1 MARSPIGV
9 AALSRPSMLAD
20 MFMKM
25 APIAGCPLGNA
36 WKKPREERTD
46 QAAKRIRSPLPFPR
60 LSHYAHPQG
69 EHSGQSPSET
79 SKANAAWSNDAFM
92 TSLHTCRS
100 PSTRVRPRAIR
111 NATAKKAI
119 HIQLRTIGYRKSE
132 EVKKAAQKFADTHY
146 LPHLAEGTGRGL
158 ACSLG
163 SALNHSGEILVVAA
177 DVENALTD
185 GERDLQ
191 YILGKL
197 LLEVAVADRAVG
209 VCAAEIPESVGEQT
223 RAP

>member
-1 MARSPIGV
+1 MAVAIRIGTKTSVGFAAPPWARYIMMLTGTRQSPELLSTRNMIIASVAVSLLGLSVCISCMARSPIGV

-25 APIAGCPLGNA
+25 APIAGCPLGMPGKSRE
-36 WKKPREERTD
+36 KKGL
-46 QAAKRIRSPLPFPR
+46 IRRPKNSITPPLSPTFIMPIHKVSTPVN
-60 LSHYAHPQG
+60 
-69 EHSGQSPSET
+69 PSET

-132 EVKKAAQKFADTHY
+132 EVKKAAQNLRIPIISRISRRVRA
-146 LPHLAEGTGRGL
+146 AVSR
-158 ACSLG
+158 AR
-163 SALNHSGEILVVAA
+163 SAP
-177 DVENALTD
+177 
-185 GERDLQ
+185 R
-191 YILGKL
+191 
-197 LLEVAVADRAVG
+197 
-209 VCAAEIPESVGEQT
+209 
-223 RAP
+223 